1 MLFLYTIYVYYIGYV
16 IQSKIYIHICT
27 IGYMIIMI
35 LFKISYI

>member
-1 MLFLYTIYVYYIGYV
+1 MLFLYTIIYVYYIGYV
-16 IQSKIYIHICT
+16 IQSKIYHICT